1 MKKKTEMTYQQ
12 ARQELE
18 TLVEEL
24 EQPDADLGQIASK
37 VKRALELVAFCR
49 NYLRKVHED
58 AETTLDA
65 YDKG

>member
-12 ARQELE
+12 ARRELE

-24 EQPDADLGQIASK
+24 ERPDADLGQIASK
-37 VKRALELVAFCR
+37 VKRALDLVSYCR
-49 NYLRKVHED
+49 NYLRKVRED

-65 YDKG
+65 YEKE